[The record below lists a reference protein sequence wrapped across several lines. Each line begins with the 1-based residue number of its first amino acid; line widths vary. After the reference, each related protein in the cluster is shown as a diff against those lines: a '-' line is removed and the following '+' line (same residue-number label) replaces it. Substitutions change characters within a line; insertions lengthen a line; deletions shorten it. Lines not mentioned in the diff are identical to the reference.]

1 MRRGSVLKVA
11 AIGLVG
17 LFGATAATVGGYK
30 AVTGKCLLTGMC
42 ESTSQAT
49 VTPVAATTGQDETCP
64 MGCSESKDA
73 KVQTVAL
80 GTETE
85 CTEKSAD
92 CAEMAAECS
101 EIAAT
106 CADKAATCTE
116 GEKLAGDCGHDCPPE
131 GCDKADCCKKVA
143 QNTPTE
149 KVGG

>member
-30 AVTGKCLLTGMC
+30 AVTGKCLLTGAC
-42 ESTSQAT
+42 ESKTQAT
-49 VTPVAATTGQDETCP
+49 VTPVAATAGQEEACP

-80 GTETE
+80 GTESE
-85 CTEKSAD
+85 CTEKATE
-92 CAEMAAECS
+92 CAEM
-101 EIAAT
+101 AAT
-106 CADKAATCTE
+106 CADKAATCVE
-116 GEKLAGDCGHDCPPE
+116 GQKIAGECGDECPPE

-143 QNTPTE
+143 QNTATE